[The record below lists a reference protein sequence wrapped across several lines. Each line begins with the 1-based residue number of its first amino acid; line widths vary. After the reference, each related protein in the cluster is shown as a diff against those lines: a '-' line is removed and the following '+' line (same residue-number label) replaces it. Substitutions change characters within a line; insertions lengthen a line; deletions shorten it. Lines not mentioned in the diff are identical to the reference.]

1 MKKKVI
7 KTISI
12 VLCLILTVS
21 LMAGCGET
29 KSPTPSAT
37 SSNSPSSSTDTT
49 PEPVEVVMETIQVWT
64 NNAATKI
71 EDERRVENFNNT
83 VGKEKGITI
92 EYKIYGGDYM
102 NVLNVAAAADQAP
115 HVFKLTQGNLVQ
127 YANSGWSIPIEDVP
141 GGQEFLK
148 KYEGLLQP
156 GYNIINGKTYTVPV
170 AVSTLGVAYNKDL
183 LKKNGYDNPPKTWSE
198 LREMAKTITQNGG
211 GKEFG
216 FIEGLKSTGYAT
228 VNGLWHYVASVG
240 HTEFNH
246 QTGRYDFSAFK
257 PMLQLWV
264 DMMNDGSWFPG
275 VEGLNN
281 DQARAQFAE
290 GNIGFKLS
298 ASWDPAVWADQFP
311 AKMDWGICRPV
322 EDVNDR
328 YKDYA
333 YQSISPV
340 LGAKAKEAPEK
351 ALEALKLFTCDET
364 VIELYE
370 AGKAIPYT
378 AELIKQATKEPAIKN
393 FKEFANLE
401 NSYQYMMNPK
411 GELKIEGDTVEVV
424 LSKVILGLMTPDEA
438 VADLDK
444 RYNEA
449 LDRAIQEG
457 LDISLYID
465 KNSTR

>member
-1 MKKKVI
+1 MKRKI
-7 KTISI
+7 FKTISI
-12 VLCLILTVS
+12 VLCLILAIS
-21 LMAGCGET
+21 IMAGCGET
-29 KSPTPSAT
+29 KDPTPSV
-37 SSNSPSSSTDTT
+37 SPSNSSSTNADTT
-49 PEPVEVVMETIQVWT
+49 TEPVEVKMETIQYWT
-64 NNAATKI
+64 NNAATKN
-71 EDERRVENFNNT
+71 EDDKRVENFNNT

-92 EYKIYGGDYM
+92 EYKVYGGDYM

-115 HVFKLTQGNLVQ
+115 HVFKLTQANLVQ

-141 GGQEFLK
+141 GGQDFLK

-216 FIEGLKSTGYAT
+216 FIEGLKSTGYVG

-275 VEGLNN
+275 IEGLNN

-311 AKMDWGICRPV
+311 AKMEWGICRPV

-333 YQSISPV
+333 YQSISSV

-351 ALEALKLFTCDET
+351 ALEALKLFTSDET

-378 AELIKQATKEPAIKN
+378 SELISKATKQPAIKN
-393 FKEFANLE
+393 FAEFADLQ
-401 NSYQYMMNPK
+401 NSYQFMMNPK
-411 GELKIEGDTVEVV
+411 GALKIEGDTAEVV
-424 LSKVILGLMTPDEA
+424 LSKVILGIMSPDEA

-449 LDRAIQEG
+449 LDRAISDG
-457 LDISLYID
+457 LDISAYID